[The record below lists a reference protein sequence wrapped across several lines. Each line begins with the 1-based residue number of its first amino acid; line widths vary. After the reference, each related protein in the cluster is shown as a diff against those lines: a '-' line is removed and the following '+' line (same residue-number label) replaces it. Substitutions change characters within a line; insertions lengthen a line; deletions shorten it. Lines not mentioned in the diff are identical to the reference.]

1 MARRD
6 EASNQVKREDIAMRC
21 LLLTSVAVLAGLTAV
36 ATAETPVT
44 PSPALP
50 AGVEVARV
58 PDARLTPTKRTVY
71 LNRVVLEELKKS
83 NPGHYAQ
90 AQRVMAEASALCAP
104 NGARLWQALDIPQG
118 NCSNM
123 TLKTSYPPK
132 REITFVL
139 DDTMYIALVTVK
151 DAQAYPMAL
160 PDKVLPPG
168 TDAPAGSSRAK

>member
-1 MARRD
+1 MRR
-6 EASNQVKREDIAMRC
+6 
-21 LLLTSVAVLAGLTAV
+21 LLLTSVATLAAITAV
-36 ATAETPVT
+36 ASAETPVT
-44 PSPALP
+44 PSPTLSPPVAFTHVP
-50 AGVEVARV
+50 GVK
-58 PDARLTPTKRTVY
+58 LTAIKRTVY
-71 LNRVVLEELKKS
+71 LDRVVLEELKKS

-123 TLKTSYPPK
+123 ILKTSYPPK
-132 REITFVL
+132 REISFVL

-151 DAQAYPMAL
+151 DAQAHPMAL